1 MPFLKLLTAYR
12 CDIRGHQAAK
22 GVIDSYDA
30 LIDLLESIEHFL
42 KRLDIYTKIPSTPT
56 MDEIVVKIIVELIS
70 TLALA
75 TKEIKQ
81 GRPSEFALAS
91 VELHSVQRREIRKE
105 AFWRRKGRRS
115 SPTETR
121 STHP

>member
-1 MPFLKLLTAYR
+1 MYR
-12 CDIRGHQAAK
+12 CDIRVHQAAK
-22 GVIDSYDA
+22 GVIDSYNA
-30 LIDLLESIEHFL
+30 LIDLFESIEHFL

-56 MDEIVVKIIVELIS
+56 MDEIVVKIMVELIS

-91 VELHSVQRREIRKE
+91 V
-105 AFWRRKGRRS
+105 
-115 SPTETR
+115 
-121 STHP
+121 